1 MLAEEKLANGQAITA
16 ATFLGSWNPFDGKDM
31 SVTMPAD
38 SEKVFN
44 ASKPEVKLTF
54 DEISE
59 ETGLGAITVGWTKA
73 NWAKTIEITYKET
86 GKEAKTVTLDET
98 ALGKLPQTEYQL
110 TELTDV

>member
-1 MLAEEKLANGQAITA
+1 
-16 ATFLGSWNPFDGKDM
+16 M

-98 ALGKLPQTEYQL
+98 ALESCRRQNISLRN
-110 TELTDV
+110 